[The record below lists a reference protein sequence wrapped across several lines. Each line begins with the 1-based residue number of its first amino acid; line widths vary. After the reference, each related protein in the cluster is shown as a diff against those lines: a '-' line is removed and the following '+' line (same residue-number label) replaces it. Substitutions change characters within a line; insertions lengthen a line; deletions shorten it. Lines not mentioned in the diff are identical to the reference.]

1 MDEGKNDSTNKRMH
15 LLKSQYTR
23 EELIPKYDFKEFSLQ
38 EITDLKAVKTKT
50 VYVILEGKLNNMSVL
65 LLKLRFFD
73 KKSLN
78 VILTTTPLFKVRSKY
93 IVPKIGY
100 IIDYDNGLFYTIY
113 ESIQGKILEFEDF
126 YNFNV
131 TEQSDLVKLYLFNT
145 MMKLIHK
152 LKLIIKDKFKIG
164 LLEPNLFVFNIH
176 DQIPLRM
183 IDFTFYNYF
192 SINNSNKMLDFLRP
206 VFGLYDLMEQKSND
220 MATMKIMLA
229 KLFLE
234 DDSLD
239 YNTLIYKYYLEY
251 NIKRNISKKLGNFV
265 INEWTKKDEK
275 IFLFE
280 MIVNQIK
287 NQKVKDLIL
296 NWEKEKIGFFGSDV
310 KFTFDEF
317 YEKGFMKVF
326 KEIQKEYKCYGLN
339 CNEFSSQIY
348 PFCFEPLCSKC
359 YESHRCNATIFQ
371 ELNVL
376 YINIPKLED
385 EIQKIH
391 QELISLV
398 KIYPIT
404 IYSEYKQS
412 VFKYHSGI
420 KKILNRIRKKI
431 LYYEDYINCLINYI
445 EKKFKRLLE
454 IKFEQLDKLL
464 KKFYNERD
472 EIYSNKLQG
481 EIEKC
486 EKFIKDI
493 QYMFDKISKSLS
505 VYQNIENMYGVSFEY
520 LKDSELYYNKIFT
533 STINEIYIFLNK
545 YLKNIKLI
553 TSVLQT
559 ELITDNEKI
568 VDIIFPVLGTNKLV
582 RFFDIGCGG
591 DDIEFKES
599 EFELSFSKK
608 FEEKIVPLGAR
619 YIRIKKFIFFSG
631 GFIESNIS
639 GLRRTAVIS
648 IKDNKVKLRKGNML
662 FSRYNHSLII
672 HSEYFII
679 ALGGY
684 NNNTVEKYSIMKDT
698 WSVMPNMNYKRA
710 NTSAIIIDNKLLYCY
725 GGEHEG
731 KFLDSIECLDLYKRN
746 NWKIISI
753 DKSCLNNLNNYSGSS
768 FGITSKGEDIIYLIG
783 GKVKDQSGED
793 YKSSNY
799 IYEIDLKN
807 NFMTKFD
814 EKGKKGHF
822 IENQLVSLGQDN
834 YQFQAIFD
842 GDKYNL
848 FRFKSFYSNL

>member
-1 MDEGKNDSTNKRMH
+1 MEEGKNDSTNKRMH

-38 EITDLKAVKTKT
+38 EISDLKTIKTQT

-113 ESIQGKILEFEDF
+113 ENVQGKILEFEDF
-126 YNFNV
+126 YNFDV

-206 VFGLYDLMEQKSND
+206 VFGLYDLTEQKSND
-220 MATMKIMLA
+220 IATMKIMLA

-251 NIKRNISKKLGNFV
+251 NIKRNVSKKLGNYV

-287 NQKVKDLIL
+287 NKKVKDLIL
-296 NWEKEKIGFFGSDV
+296 NWEKEKIGFFGNDV
-310 KFTFDEF
+310 KYTFEEF

-326 KEIQKEYKCYGLN
+326 KEIQKEYKCNGQN

-348 PFCFEPLCSKC
+348 PFCFEPLCAKC
-359 YESHRCNATIFQ
+359 YETHRCNATIFQ

-376 YINIPKLED
+376 YINVPKLED

-391 QELISLV
+391 QELISQV

-404 IYSEYKQS
+404 IHSDYKQA

-420 KKILNRIRKKI
+420 KKILNRTRKKI
-431 LYYEDYINCLINYI
+431 LHYEDYINCIINYT
-445 EKKFKRLLE
+445 ERKFNRLMK
-454 IKFEQLDKLL
+454 IKFDHLEKLL
-464 KKFYNERD
+464 KKFYTERD
-472 EIYSNKLQG
+472 EIYCKKLQG

-486 EKFIKDI
+486 EKFINDA
-493 QYMFDKISKSLS
+493 QYIFEKISKNFSA
-505 VYQNIENMYGVSFEY
+505 YQNIENMYGVSHEY
-520 LKDSELYYNKIFT
+520 LQISELYYNKIFT
-533 STINEIYIFLNK
+533 FTINEIYSVFNK
-545 YLKNIKLI
+545 YLKNIELSKHILEI
-553 TSVLQT
+553 
-559 ELITDNEKI
+559 ELINDNEKT
-568 VDIIFPVLGTNKLV
+568 VDIIFPILGTNKLV
-582 RFFDIGCGG
+582 IFFDISCVE
-591 DDIEFKES
+591 DEIKFKES
-599 EFELSFSKK
+599 KFELAFSKK
-608 FEEKIVPLGAR
+608 LEEKIIPIGAR

-631 GFIESNIS
+631 GLIESNKP

-648 IKDNKVKLRKGNML
+648 IKDKKVKIRKGNML

-672 HSEYFII
+672 HNEYFII
-679 ALGGY
+679 ALGGQ
-684 NNNTVEKYSIMKDT
+684 NNNTVERYSIMKDE
-698 WSVMPNMNYKRA
+698 WSPMPNMVYKRA
-710 NTSAIIIDNKLLYCY
+710 NTSAIIVNDKLLYCY

-731 KFLDSIECLDLYKRN
+731 KFLDCIESLDLHKRN
-746 NWKIISI
+746 KWKIINI
-753 DKSCLNNLNNYSGSS
+753 DKSCLDNLNVISGSS

-783 GKVKDQSGED
+783 GKVKDQSQED
-793 YKSSNY
+793 HISSSY

-807 NFMTKFD
+807 NFMTKYD
-814 EKGKKGHF
+814 EKGQKGYF

-834 YQFQAIFD
+834 NKFQVIFD
-842 GDKYNL
+842 GDKYSL
-848 FRFKSFYSNL
+848 YRFKSFYSNL